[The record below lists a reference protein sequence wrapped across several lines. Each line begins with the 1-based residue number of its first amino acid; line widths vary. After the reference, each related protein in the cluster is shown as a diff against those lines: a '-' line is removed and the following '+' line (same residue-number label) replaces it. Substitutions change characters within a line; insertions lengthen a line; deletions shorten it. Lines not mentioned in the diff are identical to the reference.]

1 MIRYLLSFLLLLS
14 NSFAFAQEPSPSES
28 QLKSPR
34 VLVTTGLNTI
44 IEREDFESNYRLRT
58 PWLVRAGFVLK
69 RGDAFY
75 EYSQLRQLTGEGS
88 VDVSRVQHYQL
99 LCYRHRINEMS
110 RKIAF
115 VIGGGLG
122 LQREN
127 LTTTLNGQSTKND
140 GANYLLTGLSGGA
153 YVVGSGII
161 EMGAE
166 LRVLASENFRPNP
179 TIGAAVT
186 IGLRF

>member
-1 MIRYLLSFLLLLS
+1 MIRYLLSLLLVLAS
-14 NSFAFAQEPSPSES
+14 SSAFAQEQSAAEGGT
-28 QLKSPR
+28 KSPR
-34 VLVTTGLNTI
+34 VLLATGLNAL
-44 IEREDFESNYRLRT
+44 IEREDFESNYRLRA
-58 PWLVRAGFVLK
+58 PWLVRAGFVFK
-69 RGDAFY
+69 SGDAFY

-99 LCYRHRINEMS
+99 LWYRHRINETS
-110 RKIAF
+110 RKVALF
-115 VIGGGLG
+115 VGGGLG

-140 GANYLLTGLSGGA
+140 GANYLLTGLSAGA
-153 YVVGSGII
+153 YVVGSGIV
-161 EMGAE
+161 EMGGE